1 VKGDYTMNLNEYQRL
16 AQRTSNKKAD
26 NIDHILN
33 GLMGLNGEAGEC
45 IDILK
50 KYFFQGH
57 ELDKGKLIDE
67 LGDVL
72 WYIAETCEGIGV
84 TMEEVAIRNI
94 EKLKKRYPNGFET
107 ERSVKRNE

>member
-1 VKGDYTMNLNEYQRL
+1 MDFNEYQRL
-16 AQRTSNKKAD
+16 AQRTSSKKVD
-26 NIDHILN
+26 RLDRILN

-50 KYFFQGH
+50 KYFYQGH
-57 ELDKGKLIDE
+57 ELDKEKLIDE

-84 TMEEVAIRNI
+84 TMEEIAKRNI

-107 ERSVKRNE
+107 ERSINRNE